1 MGVAVT
7 WAGHQRDPTL
17 NGQGNYMGEA
27 FVSTL
32 QSREGDS
39 HVGMTVWGHG
49 FHVGVA
55 IMPTRKSHGRGNH
68 VDGVVTCP
76 VMGVAVRDAS
86 VTWSQQSHGCGRYDR
101 APVMWAWQSREHD
114 SDGRGSHA
122 KASKGAA
129 LTWAGQSRGSPV
141 TWHNSHHRHI
151 NGRGSPPRVAVT
163 WRAWQSPGVP
173 SSTVASGHLLRIRW
187 GAGAAS
193 RRVLAASP
201 QCLPQRLLHRHAS
214 RLRQHPCPAPC

>member
-1 MGVAVT
+1 MGKGIT
-7 WAGHQRDPTL
+7 WARPLCPPSSH
-17 NGQGNYMGEA
+17 
-27 FVSTL
+27 VS
-32 QSREGDS
+32 DS

-151 NGRGSPPRVAVT
+151 NGRGSPRVAVT
-163 WRAWQSPGVP
+163 WLP

>member
-1 MGVAVT
+1 MGKGIT
-7 WAGHQRDPTL
+7 WARPLCPPSSH
-17 NGQGNYMGEA
+17 
-27 FVSTL
+27 VS
-32 QSREGDS
+32 DS

-151 NGRGSPPRVAVT
+151 NGRGSPRMAVT
-163 WRAWQSPGVP
+163 WLP

>member
-1 MGVAVT
+1 MGKGIT
-7 WAGHQRDPTL
+7 WARPLCPPSSH
-17 NGQGNYMGEA
+17 
-27 FVSTL
+27 VS
-32 QSREGDS
+32 DS

-55 IMPTRKSHGRGNH
+55 IMPTHKSHGRGNH

-151 NGRGSPPRVAVT
+151 NGRGSPRVAVT
-163 WRAWQSPGVP
+163 WLP